1 MKIILK
7 FLTTFLLFQD
17 QKDGPAAEKI
27 RSEDLEE
34 FTEEQ
39 SLMARLVHQFQ
50 VCFFIALQT
59 D

>member
-1 MKIILK
+1 MIIMVK
-7 FLTTFLLFQD
+7 YQD

-39 SLMARLVHQFQ
+39 SLMARLVHQFK
-50 VCFFIALQT
+50 VGVSSYKI
-59 D
+59 